1 MRVVGI
7 VFALVALAWPAMA
20 SAAPNDGTV
29 FGQVVNRTSGGGST
43 GGTNVILVTFGRKEQ
58 APLGQQ
64 TTLADADGRYSFS
77 GLDRDPNI
85 VYLLVAKYASINYP
99 SDTPFQLLEPALEL
113 DLKVYEST
121 SADDQL
127 QLERLNL
134 LVLGAEQGSVQFM
147 QMGAIVN
154 NGDRTY
160 VTPNPQD
167 QALARAV
174 RFPLPKGALGV
185 EAQSGFTQQD
195 IIPAVGGFQIT
206 SPLLPG
212 RHEFAFSFQ
221 LPYNGSSA
229 DLSLQLPYPTAS
241 YNIYLPNAGLRL
253 DTTGLTASGSTAL
266 GGRQYALYSASNIAK
281 ATIVPSSLSGLGPV
295 GSGLGLA
302 QLALISV
309 GVVLFVLGG
318 GVVLLGWRSRPAA
331 ASPSVS
337 DAQALEQE
345 RLELVVRMAALDE
358 RYAAGQ
364 VQERDYELERS
375 RGKQRLRELLL
386 QQRQGTLSS

>member
-1 MRVVGI
+1 M
-7 VFALVALAWPAMA
+7 AWPSAA

-29 FGQVVNRTSGGGST
+29 FGQVVNQSSGGGST

-99 SDTPFQLLEPALEL
+99 SDTPFQLLEPGLEL

-134 LVLGAEQGSVQFM
+134 LVLGAEQGAVQFM

-221 LPYNGSSA
+221 LPYTGSSA

-253 DTTGLTASGSTAL
+253 DTSGLTASGSTAL

-295 GSGLGLA
+295 GTGLGLA

-318 GVVLLGWRSRPAA
+318 GVVLLGWRGRPAA
-331 ASPSVS
+331 ASPTVS